1 MKYFISALLIVGAA
15 AAGYFVYQEKFSP
28 GHALTIACEE
38 ELKLRLKAPATYSR
52 VESRTLLV
60 EATTIDDVIS
70 SLGYDD
76 LSSRSAEVRRWNE
89 AIITMTRAKY
99 SNSTP
104 YKHQLVITYDAA
116 NAFGTPIRG
125 MSLCV
130 TFSHKR
136 EDLSESDFVSS
147 SLLIDGKKYTDWLID
162 RIR

>member
-38 ELKLRLKAPATYSR
+38 ELKKRLKAPATYSR
-52 VESRTLLV
+52 VDTTLLI

-70 SLGYDD
+70 SFGYDD
-76 LSSRSAEVRRWNE
+76 LSSRSAEVRRMIEQNITIKR
-89 AIITMTRAKY
+89 AIY

-130 TFSHKR
+130 TFSPKR
-136 EDLSESDFVSS
+136 EDLSKGDFTSS
-147 SLLIDGKKYTDWLID
+147 SLFIDGKKYADWLIG